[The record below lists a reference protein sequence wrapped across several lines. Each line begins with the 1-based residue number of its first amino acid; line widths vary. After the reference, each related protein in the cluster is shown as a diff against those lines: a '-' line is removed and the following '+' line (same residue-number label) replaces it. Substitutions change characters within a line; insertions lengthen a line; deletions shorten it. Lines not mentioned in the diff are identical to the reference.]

1 METEA
6 KHDPR
11 TVAELVKAFVAL
23 ELEMTDTIPAECRR
37 LHRQHRVCVELTARG
52 AWTEAGPQIDAEI
65 ARFREMVRAGG
76 SMQ

>member
-1 METEA
+1 MDTEQMC
-6 KHDPR
+6 DTR

-52 AWTEAGPQIDAEI
+52 AWSEAGPQIDAEI
-65 ARFREMVRAGG
+65 ARVREMVWAGG